1 MARGMWSGI
10 AAGFADI
17 QARKLTNQERQDRL
31 DLLTQDR
38 ADKTAD
44 RAESLRRFNLERADR
59 QVAMGL
65 SLSEKYAKAGITGGS
80 NTSDPSNPM
89 FKAAVLKKMGM
100 NDQDIANLASSGGIL
115 ALNEAITKAEKFSDP
130 QRPLK
135 PEDLTLIAESIL
147 VSPGY
152 QATDE
157 DVAEYF
163 AGNNLDPNLFNAA
176 AINQIKKNI
185 SRAPEVQS
193 SMPVL
198 QRAPDMQD
206 LAQAEKTFVGGVTRA
221 LNALTA
227 NSEDLTLNAEV
238 LQAQDSL
245 TKGNSE
251 RAITI
256 LIDKYGQEG
265 FKKLYENITSSYPEF
280 YGPDVNIPLGVASDF
295 KDIYDQVSQAPAA
308 STPTR
313 RLRYNPETDNF
324 DEVTQ

>member
-1 MARGMWSGI
+1 MPRGMWSGI

-17 QARKLTNQERQDRL
+17 QARKLADQERQDKL
-31 DLLTQDR
+31 DLIAQDR

-65 SLSEKYAKAGITGGS
+65 SLSEKYAKAGVVSGS
-80 NTSDPSNPM
+80 GPSDASNPM
-89 FKAAVLKKMGM
+89 FKAAILKKMGM
-100 NDQDIANLASSGGIL
+100 NDQNIADLASSGGVI
-115 ALNEAITKAEKFSDP
+115 ALDEAIAKVEKFSDP
-130 QRPLK
+130 QRPISSEELS
-135 PEDLTLIAESIL
+135 LIAESIL

-152 QATDE
+152 QATDK

-163 AGNNLDPNLFNAA
+163 SANSLDPNLFNTA
-176 AINQIKKNI
+176 AINQIKKNL

-206 LAQAEKTFVGGVTRA
+206 LAQAEKTFVGGITTA

-227 NSEDLTLNAEV
+227 NSEDITLNSEV

-245 TKGNSE
+245 AKGNSE
-251 RAITI
+251 KAITI

-280 YGPDVNIPLGVASDF
+280 YSPEVNIPLGVANDF
-295 KDIYDQVSQAPAA
+295 KDIYNQISQATVAPT
-308 STPTR
+308 STR